1 MAGAGVFSEPLD
13 VAPLLRSAIGA
24 LSTFDDAALEELLSQ
39 TEIAYASLRRIRAA
53 NTGEVVLLQES
64 FGDLLASTSRS
75 LGTLQR
81 LRLNREDAWVR

>member
-81 LRLNREDAWVR
+81 LRLNGEDAWVR